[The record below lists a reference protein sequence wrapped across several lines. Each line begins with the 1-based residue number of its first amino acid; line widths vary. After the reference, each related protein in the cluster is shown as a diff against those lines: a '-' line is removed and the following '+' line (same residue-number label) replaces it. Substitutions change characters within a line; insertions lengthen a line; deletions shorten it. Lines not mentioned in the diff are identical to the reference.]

1 MNSGGVIML
10 EQLYGRALELY
21 RNNFSA
27 YFIFCALYLMV
38 GIPASLALPSS
49 LDLRADNLFLFLSQH
64 SEIQS
69 VLSSASWQDWAS
81 LASRYIIAN
90 LLLYAPAAI
99 ITASGIRGGQLKW
112 KNTLRQT
119 IRPKNLVL
127 FLFDLAPYAMVFLLA
142 FLLFSLD
149 FKFVN
154 YIKLIRAIVG
164 FLITVGMFLYVLLTF
179 VCAIGPLCLLRS
191 YTKEEPVFTAVRRAF
206 PMVFRRFRLI
216 LMSVVGYRAVL
227 WIFLFISDLLF
238 SLFWPPLASSWFHLL
253 VNCFAIPY
261 YVCLCAAVLL
271 ETDMEQKKP
280 LTERVRRRFYNAV
293 DIFRKK

>member
-1 MNSGGVIML
+1 MNSGGIIML

-38 GIPASLALPSS
+38 GILASLAFPSS

-81 LASRYIIAN
+81 LASYYIIAN
-90 LLLYAPAAI
+90 LLLYTPAAI

-127 FLFDLAPYAMVFLLA
+127 FLFDLAPYAMVFLLTLA
-142 FLLFSLD
+142 TFWDIEGYSASYFENPI
-149 FKFVN
+149 F
-154 YIKLIRAIVG
+154 
-164 FLITVGMFLYVLLTF
+164 FLIYLGMFLYVFLSLACT
-179 VCAIGPLCLLRS
+179 VMGPLCLLRS
-191 YTKEEPVFTAVRRAF
+191 YAKEEPIFTAVRRAF

-253 VNCFAIPY
+253 VSCFAIPY

-271 ETDMEQKKP
+271 ETGMEQKKP